1 MQPPD
6 SPKTFRFGDF
16 ELDVAGFSL
25 RRGGRQVRLER
36 RPMDLLILLLQRRRE
51 LVSRNDIVERL
62 WGTDVFVDADMG
74 VNTAIRK
81 IRQVLG
87 DAPETPAFVE
97 TVSGKGYRFIAEVE
111 AVQSAPAP
119 SASRAVTLAVL
130 PFENL
135 GGTPEHDYLADGFT
149 EEATTALGQIDP
161 QHLSVIGRTSVMRYK
176 RTTKSLAEIGRELG
190 ATYVIEGSI
199 RAEGNRW
206 RVTAKLIRIIDQ
218 VQTWSASFDSEPD
231 SMLEFQREL
240 SEAIAEPIRLRLSPE
255 RLTALGRRQ
264 SKSPEAYDLYLRGRH
279 LWNHLTPPTNRR
291 AVEHFERATELDPEY
306 SLAWSGLADA
316 FSASPINAD
325 VRPLDVW
332 PRARDAA
339 ARAVGSGPDIPESRT
354 SQGMVEYWLDWN
366 WRESEAAYKK
376 ALALDPSHTHA
387 YGMLGVLLGTAG
399 RHNEARAAMRRARE
413 LDPLH
418 PINHALSAHVALL
431 ARDYSAGLEFARRAT
446 VVGPALWIGYFQL
459 AWAHERLG
467 NVELA
472 LEALKDAETFS
483 SGNSKMISLRG
494 YILATS
500 GHRDEAARILSTL
513 EAIAHD
519 RYVPPY
525 AFALIYAGLEDREG
539 AVAWLERAYT
549 VRDVH
554 LIWLPMDARW
564 DAFRTEPTF
573 VGLIERCA
581 FTRGT
586 PTP

>member
-6 SPKTFRFGDF
+6 LPKTFRFGDF
-16 ELDVAGFSL
+16 ELDVAGYSL
-25 RRGGRQVRLER
+25 RRGGQQVRLER
-36 RPMDLLILLLQRRRE
+36 RPMDLLILLVQRRRE

-62 WGTDVFVDADMG
+62 WGPDVFVDVDMG

-111 AVQSAPAP
+111 VVQLTPAP

-161 QHLSVIGRTSVMRYK
+161 EHLSVIGRTSVMGYK
-176 RTTKSLAEIGRELG
+176 RTTKSLADIGRELG

-199 RAEGNRW
+199 RAEGKRW
-206 RVTAKLIRIIDQ
+206 RVTAKLIRVRDQ
-218 VQTWSASFDSEPD
+218 VQTWSASFDSEPS

-240 SEAIAEPIRLRLSPE
+240 SEAIAEPIRVRLSPE
-255 RLTALGRRQ
+255 RLTALGHRQ
-264 SKSPEAYDLYLRGRH
+264 SRSPEAYDLYLRGRH
-279 LWNHLTPPTNRR
+279 LWNQLTPPTNRR
-291 AVEHFERATELDPEY
+291 AVEHFARATGLDPEY

-316 FSASPINAD
+316 FSGSPINAD
-325 VRPLDVW
+325 ARPLDVW

-339 ARAVGSGPDIPESRT
+339 AHAVSSGPDIAESRT
-354 SQGMVEYWLDWN
+354 SQGMVHYWLDWN
-366 WRESEAAYKK
+366 WPGSEAAYRT
-376 ALALDPSHTHA
+376 ALVLDPSNAHA
-387 YGMLGVLLGTAG
+387 YCMLGVLLGTAG
-399 RHNEARAAMRRARE
+399 RHTEARAAMRRARE
-413 LDPLH
+413 LDPLQ
-418 PINHALSAHVALL
+418 PINHALSAHIALL
-431 ARDYSAGLEFARRAT
+431 ARDYSAGLEFARHAT
-446 VVGPALWIGYFQL
+446 VVGPAFWIGYFQL

-467 NVELA
+467 NTELA
-472 LEALKDAETFS
+472 LEALKDAETFA

-494 YILATS
+494 YILAMS
-500 GHRDEAARILSTL
+500 GRRNEAAKVLSTL
-513 EAIAHD
+513 ETVAHD

-525 AFALIYAGLEDREG
+525 AFALIYAGLEYREQ
-539 AVAWLERAYT
+539 ALEWLEHAYT

-564 DAFRTEPTF
+564 DAFRTEPAF
-573 VGLIERCA
+573 VGLIERCG
-581 FTRGT
+581 FTRSA